1 VQAPL
6 PRIEDTRNSLKIAIS
21 DLEQQRRSY
30 ESQRDAHTHEMDAVS
45 TSLVRLRVQF
55 AEASAQY
62 EFYRE
67 LQRYVENLATM
78 FNVKVKIPMILSF

>member
-1 VQAPL
+1 MQVPL
-6 PRIEDTRNSLKIAIS
+6 PRVEDTRNYLKTVIS
-21 DLEQQRRSY
+21 DLEQQRRLH
-30 ESQRDAHTHEMDAVS
+30 ESQSDSHAHEIDSIS

-67 LQRYVENLATM
+67 LQRYIENLATM
-78 FNVKVKIPMILSF
+78 FSVKVKAHI